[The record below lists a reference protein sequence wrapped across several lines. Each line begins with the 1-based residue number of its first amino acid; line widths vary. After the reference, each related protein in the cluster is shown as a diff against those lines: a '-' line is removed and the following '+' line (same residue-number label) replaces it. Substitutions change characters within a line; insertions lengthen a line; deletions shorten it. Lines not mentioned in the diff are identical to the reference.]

1 MLNAKES
8 MILTIMTMAIMLV
21 SHIAIPT
28 SPESACITDCESIY
42 IQYGEMASSV
52 LENDVIGEMPM
63 EAHCDGL
70 SLKAISR
77 NESPYGKYSATR
89 HSMVTGQGD

>member
-8 MILTIMTMAIMLV
+8 MILTIMTMAVMLV
-21 SHIAIPT
+21 SHIAILT

-42 IQYGEMASSV
+42 IQYGETLESV
-52 LENDVIGEMPM
+52 LQNDIIGEMPM
-63 EAHCDGL
+63 EARCDGL
-70 SLKAISR
+70 PLKGISR